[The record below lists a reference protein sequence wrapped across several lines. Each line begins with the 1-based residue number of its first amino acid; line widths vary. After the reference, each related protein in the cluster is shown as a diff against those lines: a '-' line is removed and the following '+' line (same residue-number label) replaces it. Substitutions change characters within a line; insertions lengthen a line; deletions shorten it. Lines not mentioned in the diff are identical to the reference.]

1 MNRKDYY
8 YKRAKQEKYRSR
20 ASYKLK
26 QLNAKFKII
35 KKGHK
40 VLDLGAAPGGW
51 MQVLREFVG
60 SEGFVLGVDLSDI
73 RPMEFENTEAIK
85 GDFTTPEVIAKI
97 KEKIEKAD
105 VVVSDASP
113 DISGVWD
120 IDHTLSVELSR
131 GALRLAKDILKPG
144 GNFLIK
150 VFQGGEVDDFY
161 REVKAAFNYAKRTK
175 PKASRDTSSEIYIVG
190 KGLR

>member
-1 MNRKDYY
+1 MKRKDYY
-8 YKRAKQEKYRSR
+8 YKRAKREKYRSR

-26 QLNAKFKII
+26 QLNEKFKII
-35 KKGHK
+35 KKGHT

-51 MQVLREFVG
+51 TQVLRELVG
-60 SEGFVLGVDLSDI
+60 SEGMVLGVDLSEI
-73 RPMEFENTEAIK
+73 RPMEFENVKTIK
-85 GDFTTPEVIAKI
+85 GDFTSPEVARQI

-120 IDHTLSVELSR
+120 IDHFRSVELSR
-131 GALRLAKDILKPG
+131 EALALAKEILKPG

-150 VFQGGEVDDFY
+150 VFQGAEVDEFWKD
-161 REVKAAFNYAKRTK
+161 VKSAFNYAKRTK
-175 PKASRDTSSEIYIVG
+175 PKASRDTSAEIYIVG
-190 KGLR
+190 KGLK

>member
-8 YKRAKQEKYRSR
+8 YKKAKREKYRSR
-20 ASYKLK
+20 AAYKLK
-26 QLNAKFKII
+26 QLNGKFKII
-35 KKGHK
+35 KKGNK

-60 SEGFVLGVDLSDI
+60 GDGFVLGVDLNEI
-73 RPMEFENTEAIK
+73 RPPKTDNVVTIK
-85 GDFTTPEVIAKI
+85 GDFTTPEVVEQI

-120 IDHTLSVELSR
+120 IDHIRSVELSR
-131 GALRLAKDILKPG
+131 SALSLAKDVLKPG

-150 VFQGGEVDDFY
+150 VFQGSEVDDYF
-161 REVKAAFNYAKRTK
+161 REVKEAFNYAKRTK
-175 PKASRDTSSEIYIVG
+175 PKASRDKSAEIYIVG
-190 KGLR
+190 KGLK